1 MMYSVKK
8 RANPFNRDESKFYAT
23 AEYSDEID
31 IGKLASEI
39 SKGCS
44 LHTADIVAV
53 IESFLDK
60 IPEYLK
66 NSNRVRLDDFAI
78 LKLSF
83 SAKGQED
90 EKNVTSNDITE
101 VRVLFQP
108 CAKLRQKLTDVT
120 YTKKKNAAV

>member
-8 RANPFNRDESKFYAT
+8 RVNPLNRDESKFYAT
-23 AEYSDEID
+23 AEYSDEIN
-31 IGKLASEI
+31 IRKLAAEI
-39 SKGCS
+39 SKSCS

-66 NSNRVRLDDFAI
+66 NSNRIRLDDFAI

-83 SAKGQED
+83 SAKGQEE
-90 EKNVTSNDITE
+90 EKNVTSNDITD

-108 CAKLRQKLTDVT
+108 CKKLREQLSDVT

>member
-8 RANPFNRDESKFYAT
+8 RTNPLNREESKFYAS

-31 IGKLASEI
+31 IRRLAEEI

-66 NSNRVRLDDFAI
+66 NSNRIRLDDFAI

-83 SAKGQED
+83 SAKGQQE
-90 EKNVTSNDITE
+90 EKNVSSNDITD

-108 CAKLRQKLTDVT
+108 CTKLRQKLSDVT
-120 YTKKKNAAV
+120 YTKKKSVVV